1 MAASSFLEALPRCS
15 FHIQVGVWNQQVA
28 ALSIPDCN
36 NNHSIKTG
44 SSLSST
50 VALVVDIKQEIVTGN
65 PNAC

>member
-1 MAASSFLEALPRCS
+1 M
-15 FHIQVGVWNQQVA
+15 WNQQVA